1 MKNHYERHSA
11 NIQLLFLML
20 SIKLF
25 ILHTRK
31 CVNLMLVRFT
41 YKIML
46 LTLMK
51 DYIGPNG
58 SAVPAQVKDSGS
70 QSYKIEFCPK
80 VVGEHKIAV
89 SYLRTPVAGS
99 PFSCKVYDIK
109 AIKVKS
115 VPKGTVG
122 QQVTF
127 IGKCFMFYVH
137 LLFENGEP
145 NINPFGES

>member
-1 MKNHYERHSA
+1 
-11 NIQLLFLML
+11 
-20 SIKLF
+20 
-25 ILHTRK
+25 
-31 CVNLMLVRFT
+31 MLVYLLLMRFI
-41 YKIML
+41 YIIMV

-58 SAVPAQVKDSGS
+58 SAVPAQVKDFGS

-127 IGKCFMFYVH
+127 IGKCCIQSESFAGELFMY
-137 LLFENGEP
+137 
-145 NINPFGES
+145 

>member
-1 MKNHYERHSA
+1 
-11 NIQLLFLML
+11 
-20 SIKLF
+20 
-25 ILHTRK
+25 
-31 CVNLMLVRFT
+31 
-41 YKIML
+41 ML

-70 QSYKIEFCPK
+70 HSYKIEFCPK
-80 VVGEHKIAV
+80 IVGEHKIAV

-127 IGKCFMFYVH
+127 IGKNH
-137 LLFENGEP
+137 LKFFS
-145 NINPFGES
+145 INWEFIYLTNFSGNKSSWSWKFRSYREWR

>member
-1 MKNHYERHSA
+1 M
-11 NIQLLFLML
+11 LM
-20 SIKLF
+20 
-25 ILHTRK
+25 
-31 CVNLMLVRFT
+31 RFT

-80 VVGEHKIAV
+80 IVGEHKIAV

-127 IGKCFMFYVH
+127 IGKYCT
-137 LLFENGEP
+137 
-145 NINPFGES
+145 

>member
-1 MKNHYERHSA
+1 
-11 NIQLLFLML
+11 
-20 SIKLF
+20 
-25 ILHTRK
+25 
-31 CVNLMLVRFT
+31 
-41 YKIML
+41 
-46 LTLMK
+46 MK

-70 QSYKIEFCPK
+70 QLYKIEFCPK
-80 VVGEHKIAV
+80 IVGEHKIAV

-127 IGKCFMFYVH
+127 IGKSIVPEFIISSSELIYFVEFQSKRVK
-137 LLFENGEP
+137 LVQE
-145 NINPFGES
+145 IWKSQ